1 MEDEIYGIH
10 RVCGE
15 PGVFPQQAQQLD
27 PSLPIRDSELLIEVE
42 RLNIDAASF
51 RQMNEAAGGDRD
63 RVKEWIRTTVRDRGK
78 MHNPVTGSGGMLVGR
93 IAEIGSKH
101 PAREQ
106 LRVGDRVAS
115 LVSLTLTPLMLEEI
129 LEIHSSDQVEVRGK
143 AILFASG
150 LYAKLP
156 ADLPPSVALAALD
169 VCGAPAM
176 LARYLRP
183 GMTVLV
189 LGGGK
194 SGMLCLAQARRTMA
208 GQGLLLAADKSAS
221 VLKELAE
228 IGLSD
233 ATLAIDASD
242 ALAVLSHVT
251 RLTRGTLCDLAIN
264 CASTPNTEMSTILS
278 VRQGGRAIF
287 FSMAT
292 SFTAAALGAEGM
304 GKDVEMLVGNGYVP
318 GHAELTLDLLRG
330 APELRKLF
338 ERRYG

>member
-1 MEDEIYGIH
+1 MENEIYGIH

-15 PGVFPQQAQQLD
+15 PGVFPQRAQQLD
-27 PSLPIRDSELLIEVE
+27 PSLPIRNSELLIEVE

-63 RVKEWIRTTVRDRGK
+63 RVKELIRTTVRDRGK

-106 LRVGDRVAS
+106 LRVGDRIAS

-189 LGGGK
+189 LGAGK
-194 SGMLCLAQARRTMA
+194 SGMLCLAQARRSMA

-242 ALAVLSHVT
+242 ALGVLSHVT
-251 RLTRGTLCDLAIN
+251 RLSRG
-264 CASTPNTEMSTILS
+264 
-278 VRQGGRAIF
+278 
-287 FSMAT
+287 
-292 SFTAAALGAEGM
+292 
-304 GKDVEMLVGNGYVP
+304 
-318 GHAELTLDLLRG
+318 
-330 APELRKLF
+330 
-338 ERRYG
+338 

>member
-10 RVCGE
+10 RVRGE
-15 PGVFPQQAQQLD
+15 PGVFPQRAQRLD
-27 PSLPIRDSELLIEVE
+27 PSLPIRDCELLIEVE

-51 RQMNEAAGGDRD
+51 RQMSESVGGDRD
-63 RVKEWIRTTVRDRGK
+63 RIKELIRTTVRERGK

-93 IAEIGSKH
+93 VAEIGSKH
-101 PAREQ
+101 PARQ
-106 LRVGDRVAS
+106 PLRVGDRVAS
-115 LVSLTLTPLMLEEI
+115 LVSLTLTPLVLDEI
-129 LEIHSSDQVEVRGK
+129 FEIHSSDQVEVRGK

-156 ADLPPSVALAALD
+156 VDLPTSVALAAFD

-194 SGMLCLAQARRTMA
+194 SGLLCLAQARRAMS
-208 GQGLLLAADKSAS
+208 GQGLLLAADKSAA
-221 VLKELAE
+221 VLAELAE
-228 IGLSD
+228 IGLCD
-233 ATLAIDASD
+233 ATLAVDASD
-242 ALAVLSHVT
+242 ALAVLNQVT
-251 RLTRGTLCDLAIN
+251 RLTRGSLCDLAIN
-264 CASTPNTEMSTILS
+264 CASTPNTEMSTLLS

-304 GKDVEMLVGNGYVP
+304 GRDVEMLVGNGYVP